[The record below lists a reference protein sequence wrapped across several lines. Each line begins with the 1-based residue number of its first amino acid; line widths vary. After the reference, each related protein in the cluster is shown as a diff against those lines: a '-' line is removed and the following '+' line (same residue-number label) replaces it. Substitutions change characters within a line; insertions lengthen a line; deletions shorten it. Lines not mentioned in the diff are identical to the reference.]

1 MYRFQMDKITL
12 PITPSKLTVKIKG
25 NNKTL
30 TLVNEGEINILRTPG
45 LTEISFEAILPM
57 LGKYPFSA
65 GAYKRPDYYLDALE
79 KLMVTKQPF
88 QFSVIRETPSGKTLF
103 PSSME
108 VSLES
113 YTITEDASK
122 GLDVTVAITLK
133 QYIRYATKTKEVIQP
148 TTESEPTIIEETKRD
163 VSSAPKVQTYTVK
176 SGDCLWTIA
185 KKYYN
190 DGARYKEIYEANK
203 DKLKSPNLIYPG
215 QELILP

>member
-1 MYRFQMDKITL
+1 MYRFQFGNLLL
-12 PITPSKLTVKIKG
+12 PVTPSKLTVKIKG

-30 TLVNEGEINILRTPG
+30 TLVNEREMNILRTPG
-45 LTEISFEAILPM
+45 LTEISFDAVLPM

-79 KLMVTKQPF
+79 KLMTEKQPF
-88 QFSVIRETPSGKTLF
+88 QFSVIRTTPNGKQLF
-103 PSSME
+103 DTDMK

-113 YTITEDASK
+113 YTITEDASQ
-122 GLDVTVAITLK
+122 GLDMTVAITLK
-133 QYIRYATKTKEVIQP
+133 QYIKYATKTQAVIQP
-148 TTESEPTIIEETKRD
+148 AAESEPTIIEETKRD
-163 VSSAPKVQTYTVK
+163 ASSAPKAQTYTVK
-176 SGDCLWTIA
+176 SGDCLWAIA

>member
-1 MYRFQMDKITL
+1 MYRFQMSKITL
-12 PITPSKLTVKIKG
+12 PVTPSKLTVKIKG

-30 TLVNEGEINILRTPG
+30 TLVNEGDMSILRAPG
-45 LTEISFEAILPM
+45 LTEISFEAVLPM
-57 LGKYPFSA
+57 LGSYPFSI
-65 GAYKRPDYYLDALE
+65 GSYKQPDYYLDALE
-79 KLMVTKQPF
+79 KLMVRKQPF

-103 PSSME
+103 PFNME

-122 GLDVTVAITLK
+122 GMDMTVAITLK

-148 TTESEPTIIEETKRD
+148 TAESEPTIVEENARD
-163 VSSAPKVQTYTVK
+163 ASSAPKTKTYTVK

-190 DGARYKEIYEANK
+190 DGAMYKEIYEANK
-203 DKLKSPNLIYPG
+203 DMLKSPNLIYPG

>member
-30 TLVNEGEINILRTPG
+30 TLVNEGDMSILRAPG
-45 LTEISFEAILPM
+45 LTEISFEAVLPM

-65 GAYKRPDYYLDALE
+65 AHNRPDYYLNAFK
-79 KLMVTKQPF
+79 KLMLEKQPF
-88 QFSVIRETPSGKTLF
+88 QFSVIRTAPSGKELF
-103 PSSME
+103 DTDME

-113 YTITEDASK
+113 YTMTEDASK
-122 GLDVTVAITLK
+122 GLDVIVTITLK

-148 TTESEPTIIEETKRD
+148 TAESEPTIIEETKRD
-163 VSSAPKVQTYTVK
+163 ASSAPKAQTYTVK

-190 DGARYKEIYEANK
+190 DGARYREIYEANK
-203 DKLKSPNLIYPG
+203 DTLKSPNLIYPG